1 MMWNGAV
8 TKQWTAKNG
17 IQWGHMEDTFS
28 YLCIKF
34 TQNEHL
40 FITITHEKTAWIKII
55 VGVHENIIDKGGEK
69 NLWEISVNH
78 IAHFIYFF

>member
-1 MMWNGAV
+1 
-8 TKQWTAKNG
+8 
-17 IQWGHMEDTFS
+17 MEDTFS

-69 NLWEISVNH
+69 KSLRNLGEPH
-78 IAHFIYFF
+78 CTLYH